1 MTNEAGAA
9 KARCVHCREEISVAD
24 RYAHGDHIK
33 CGVCNTKHKVVRGDR
48 LRLVI
53 ADVGPL
59 RDALAQ
65 NEQLVERLEAEL
77 AHARASLGIGGERLR
92 DRPDLRAVPGGR
104 EGRARSARACCGRR
118 SAIAVVA
125 GLLLEAANW
134 SFLAK
139 RSAMTRLGHELDE
152 ARAESQKLR
161 QQIRE
166 AGKSELSDDGRHRDG
181 HDDRRRNGRHGSESV
196 VSLWQRHEPCAKR
209 RWRYWIWPFS
219 SSIATVR

>member
-1 MTNEAGAA
+1 MTNELGSA

-59 RDALAQ
+59 RDALVQ
-65 NEQLVERLEAEL
+65 NDRMVERLEAEL
-77 AHARASLGIGGERLR
+77 AHARASLGIGANGFGIGLIYALYQVGVNGA
-92 DRPDLRAVPGGR
+92 PIGKGLLWTSLG
-104 EGRARSARACCGRR
+104 
-118 SAIAVVA
+118 IALFA
-125 GLLLEAANW
+125 GVLLEAANW

-139 RSAMTRLGHELDE
+139 RSAMTRLGQELDE
-152 ARAESQKLR
+152 ARAEGQKLR

-166 AGKSELSDDGRHRDG
+166 ASR
-181 HDDRRRNGRHGSESV
+181 V
-196 VSLWQRHEPCAKR
+196 
-209 RWRYWIWPFS
+209 
-219 SSIATVR
+219 